1 MSGVSQQEL
10 EGWQSPAKPK
20 VRSRAEANAAGLP
33 AVSDVSLQSRVQVP
47 GRNLQ
52 DSRGVLGHP
61 EYRVPTGIPWS
72 HRVRAFFGRPL
83 RARLARGRR
92 RFLRRAAVNC
102 QALQQRVL
110 QDLLKLNS
118 GSAFARDFGLTPG
131 MTVQQLRGQV
141 PISDYELY
149 RPYVDRMLRGETS
162 ALLGRRNRLLMFAM
176 TSGTT
181 SSSKYI
187 PVTSRFLADY
197 RAGWQM
203 WGIELYRTVPGL
215 PDLNVVQ
222 IASSH
227 CRSLTPAGTPCG
239 NISGLVASMQSP
251 LVRSLYTIPA
261 AVADISDADL
271 KRRLILSLAYGDPHV
286 GMFVTA
292 NPSTLLQLFES
303 VQRNPEQLLRDLHDG
318 LGSEVTLPG
327 SAGRRLKAA
336 VRSKADRS
344 RHLQQLLRL
353 YGQLAPRDVWP
364 NLQVMA
370 CWTGGSA
377 SAYISRLREICEGI
391 TICDHGLHASEGRM
405 TMPLAA
411 ETSAGMLEI
420 GTHFFEFLPVEKA
433 DSPDPHVL
441 SAWELT
447 PGREYYILL
456 TTSSGFYRYNIRDVV
471 RCTGFH
477 GDAPLLE
484 FLHKGA
490 HISSITGEKISE
502 SQVVEAVR
510 AAQADSGLCTTQFTM
525 TPEWLDQPGYTLYVD
540 LRRHTESTQLERFAS
555 LVEQQLC
562 SRNEEYREKRQTG
575 RLGAIRMRA
584 LPESAWQT
592 LQQTRLK
599 KSGGSAEQY
608 KHPCLMPDPEF
619 RSVFLQACGLAGEPL
634 RQTHL

>member
-10 EGWQSPAKPK
+10 EGWQKPAKAT
-20 VRSRAEANAAGLP
+20 VRSRAEANAAGP
-33 AVSDVSLQSRVQVP
+33 SAVSEMLLSSRLHVPVKVSAEAPRSSSIP
-47 GRNLQ
+47 A
-52 DSRGVLGHP
+52 
-61 EYRVPTGIPWS
+61 YRVPAGIPFS

-83 RARLARGRR
+83 RARLARSRR
-92 RFLRRAAVNC
+92 RFLRHAASNC
-102 QALQQRVL
+102 QRLQQRVL

-118 GSAFARDFGLTPG
+118 GSAFARDFGLRPG

-149 RPYVDRMLRGETS
+149 RPYVDRMRQGETS

-239 NISGLVASMQSP
+239 NISGLVASMQNP

-261 AVADISDADL
+261 AVADVADADL

-318 LGSEVTLPG
+318 LRGRITLPG
-327 SAGRRLKAA
+327 SAGRRLQAA
-336 VRSKADRS
+336 VRPKVDRS
-344 RHLQQLLRL
+344 RQLQQQLRL
-353 YGQLAPRDVWP
+353 YGQLTPRDVWP

-420 GTHFFEFLPVEKA
+420 GTHFFEFLPVAKA
-433 DSPDPHVL
+433 DSANPDVL
-441 SAWELT
+441 SAWELV
-447 PGREYYILL
+447 PGHEYYILL

-477 GDAPLLE
+477 GETPLLE

-510 AAQADSGLCTTQFTM
+510 AAQADSGLWTAQFTM

-540 LRRHTESTQLERFAS
+540 LRRQAESTQLERFAS

-562 SRNEEYREKRQTG
+562 SRNDEYREKRQTG
-575 RLGAIRMRA
+575 RLSAIRTLP

-592 LQQTRLK
+592 LQQTRLN

-619 RSVFLQACGLAGEPL
+619 RQVFLQACGLGSEL
-634 RQTHL
+634 QRHTHL

>member
-1 MSGVSQQEL
+1 MSGVSQQQLDGRHKTAKTATRPIPE
-10 EGWQSPAKPK
+10 AKP
-20 VRSRAEANAAGLP
+20 AASPLYDGQI
-33 AVSDVSLQSRVQVP
+33 LQPRLHNPEIQAAQIPVAI
-47 GRNLQ
+47 
-52 DSRGVLGHP
+52 P
-61 EYRVPTGIPWS
+61 EYRVPSGIPLS
-72 HRVRAFFGRPL
+72 HKLRSVLGRPL
-83 RARLARGRR
+83 RARLARSRR
-92 RFLRRAAVNC
+92 RFLRHAAASC
-102 QALQQRVL
+102 QTLQQRVL
-110 QDLLKLNS
+110 QDLLQLNS
-118 GSAFARDFGLTPG
+118 GSAFALDFGLRPG
-131 MTVQQLRGQV
+131 MTIQQLRRQV
-141 PISDYELY
+141 PVCDYELY
-149 RPYVDRMLRGETS
+149 RPYVDRMRQGDTS

-197 RAGWQM
+197 RAGWQL

-227 CRSLTPAGTPCG
+227 CRSLTPGGTPCG
-239 NISGLVASMQSP
+239 NISGLVASMQNP

-261 AVADISDADL
+261 AVADVADADL
-271 KRRLILSLAYGDPHV
+271 KRRLILALAYGDPHV

-292 NPSTLLQLFES
+292 NPSSLLQLFES
-303 VQRNPEQLLRDLHDG
+303 VEKNPEQLLRDLHDG
-318 LGSEVTLPG
+318 LEDHVTVPG
-327 SAGRRLKAA
+327 SPGRRLRSA
-336 VRSKADRS
+336 VRPRASRS

-353 YGQLAPRDVWP
+353 YGSLAPRDVWP

-377 SAYISRLREICEGI
+377 SAYISRLREICQGI

-433 DSPDPHVL
+433 DSPDSHVL

-477 GDAPLLE
+477 GEVPLLE

-575 RLGAIRMRA
+575 RLSPIRMQA

-619 RSVFLQACGLAGEPL
+619 RRIFLQACGLAGETV

>member
-1 MSGVSQQEL
+1 M
-10 EGWQSPAKPK
+10 WIACCT
-20 VRSRAEANAAGLP
+20 VRL
-33 AVSDVSLQSRVQVP
+33 V
-47 GRNLQ
+47 
-52 DSRGVLGHP
+52 
-61 EYRVPTGIPWS
+61 
-72 HRVRAFFGRPL
+72 
-83 RARLARGRR
+83 
-92 RFLRRAAVNC
+92 
-102 QALQQRVL
+102 
-110 QDLLKLNS
+110 
-118 GSAFARDFGLTPG
+118 
-131 MTVQQLRGQV
+131 
-141 PISDYELY
+141 
-149 RPYVDRMLRGETS
+149 
-162 ALLGRRNRLLMFAM
+162 LLGRRNRLLMFAM

-187 PVTSRFLADY
+187 PVTSRFLSDY

-215 PDLNVVQ
+215 PHLNVVQ

-227 CRSLTPAGTPCG
+227 RRSLTAAGTPCG
-239 NISGLVASMQSP
+239 NISGLVASMQNP
-251 LVRSLYTIPA
+251 VVRSLYTIPA
-261 AVADISDADL
+261 AVADVSDADL
-271 KRRLILSLAYGDPHV
+271 KRRLILSLAFGDPHV

-303 VQRNPEQLLRDLHDG
+303 VENDPEQLLRDLHDG
-318 LGSEVTLPG
+318 LSDHVTIPKA
-327 SAGRRLKAA
+327 AGRRLRAA
-336 VRSKADRS
+336 VRPKIQRARQ
-344 RHLQQLLRL
+344 LQQLLRSTGRL
-353 YGQLAPRDVWP
+353 TPRDVWP
-364 NLQVMA
+364 NLQVLA

-377 SAYISRLREICEGI
+377 SAYTSRLREICEGI

-411 ETSAGMLEI
+411 ETSSGLLEI
-420 GTHFFEFLPVEKA
+420 GTHYFEFLPVAEA
-433 DSPDPHVL
+433 ESANPDVL
-441 SAWELT
+441 NAWELE
-447 PGREYYILL
+447 PGSEYYILL
-456 TTSSGFYRYNIRDVV
+456 TTSSGFCRYNIRDVV

-510 AAQADSGLCTTQFTM
+510 AAQAGAGLWTAQFTM

-540 LRRHTESTQLERFAS
+540 LRRQAESTQLERFAS

-562 SRNEEYREKRQTG
+562 DRNEEYREKRQTG
-575 RLGAIRMRA
+575 RLSAIRMQP

-592 LQQTRLK
+592 LQQTRLN

-619 RSVFLQACGLAGEPL
+619 RRIFLQACGLTHAPT
-634 RQTHL
+634 RYTHL

>member
-1 MSGVSQQEL
+1 MFGISQQQL
-10 EGWQSPAKPK
+10 DGRHRPAKTAI
-20 VRSRAEANAAGLP
+20 RSISETKSAASPLHDGLASQPRLHNPEAQDAPG
-33 AVSDVSLQSRVQVP
+33 AVSI
-47 GRNLQ
+47 
-52 DSRGVLGHP
+52 P
-61 EYRVPTGIPWS
+61 EYRVPTGIPLAHKLRS
-72 HRVRAFFGRPL
+72 ILGRPL
-83 RARLARGRR
+83 RARLARSRR
-92 RFLRRAAVNC
+92 RFLKRAAASC
-102 QALQQRVL
+102 QAMQQQVL
-110 QDLLKLNS
+110 QDLLQLNAD
-118 GSAFARDFGLTPG
+118 SAFARDFGLRPG
-131 MTVQQLRGQV
+131 ITIQQLRRQV

-149 RPYVDRMLRGETS
+149 RPYVDRMRQGDTS

-215 PDLNVVQ
+215 PDLHVVQ

-227 CRSLTPAGTPCG
+227 CRSLTPGGTPCG
-239 NISGLVASMQSP
+239 NISGLVASMQNP
-251 LVRSLYTIPA
+251 LVRSLYTIPS
-261 AVADISDADL
+261 AVAEVADADL
-271 KRRLILSLAYGDPHV
+271 KRRLILALAYGDPHV

-292 NPSTLLQLFES
+292 NPSSLLQLFES
-303 VQRNPEQLLRDLHDG
+303 VEKNPEQLLRDLHDG
-318 LGSEVTLPG
+318 LGEQITVPG
-327 SAGRRLKAA
+327 AAGRRLKSA
-336 VRSKADRS
+336 VGPRASRS
-344 RHLQQLLRL
+344 RQLQQLLRL
-353 YGQLAPRDVWP
+353 YGHLTPRDVWP

-377 SAYISRLREICEGI
+377 SAYISRLREICQGI

-411 ETSAGMLEI
+411 ETSAGLLEI
-420 GTHFFEFLPVEKA
+420 GTHFFEFLPVDKA
-433 DSPDPHVL
+433 DSADPQVL

-502 SQVVEAVR
+502 SQVVESVR

-540 LRRHTESTQLERFAS
+540 LRRQAESTQLERFAS

-575 RLGAIRMRA
+575 RLSPIRMQP

-592 LQQTRLK
+592 LQQTRLR

-619 RSVFLQACGLAGEPL
+619 RHVFLQACGLESETL
-634 RQTHL
+634 RRTHL

>member
-1 MSGVSQQEL
+1 
-10 EGWQSPAKPK
+10 
-20 VRSRAEANAAGLP
+20 
-33 AVSDVSLQSRVQVP
+33 
-47 GRNLQ
+47 
-52 DSRGVLGHP
+52 
-61 EYRVPTGIPWS
+61 
-72 HRVRAFFGRPL
+72 
-83 RARLARGRR
+83 
-92 RFLRRAAVNC
+92 
-102 QALQQRVL
+102 
-110 QDLLKLNS
+110 
-118 GSAFARDFGLTPG
+118 
-131 MTVQQLRGQV
+131 
-141 PISDYELY
+141 
-149 RPYVDRMLRGETS
+149 
-162 ALLGRRNRLLMFAM
+162 
-176 TSGTT
+176 
-181 SSSKYI
+181 
-187 PVTSRFLADY
+187 
-197 RAGWQM
+197 
-203 WGIELYRTVPGL
+203 
-215 PDLNVVQ
+215 
-222 IASSH
+222 
-227 CRSLTPAGTPCG
+227 
-239 NISGLVASMQSP
+239 
-251 LVRSLYTIPA
+251 
-261 AVADISDADL
+261 
-271 KRRLILSLAYGDPHV
+271 
-286 GMFVTA
+286 
-292 NPSTLLQLFES
+292 
-303 VQRNPEQLLRDLHDG
+303 
-318 LGSEVTLPG
+318 
-327 SAGRRLKAA
+327 
-336 VRSKADRS
+336 
-344 RHLQQLLRL
+344 
-353 YGQLAPRDVWP
+353 
-364 NLQVMA
+364 
-370 CWTGGSA
+370 
-377 SAYISRLREICEGI
+377 
-391 TICDHGLHASEGRM
+391 
-405 TMPLAA
+405 
-411 ETSAGMLEI
+411 MLEI

-433 DSPDPHVL
+433 DSADPHVL